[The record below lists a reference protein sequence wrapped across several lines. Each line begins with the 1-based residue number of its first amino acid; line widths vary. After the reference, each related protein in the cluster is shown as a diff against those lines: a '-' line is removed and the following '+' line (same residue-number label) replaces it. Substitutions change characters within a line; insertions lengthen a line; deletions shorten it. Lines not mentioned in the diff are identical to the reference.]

1 MCIRDSPIK
10 LFGNN
15 LFGFWLPFIGFTTYV
30 EYDDIFNPK
39 YKLYE
44 HAFLVQWI
52 IGYGLVYKIEVVQM
66 MEEEDWND

>member
-1 MCIRDSPIK
+1 MDTNNRIK
-10 LFGNN
+10 LFGKN

-44 HAFLVQWI
+44 HVLLIQWV
-52 IGYGLVYKIEVVQM
+52 IGWGLIYKTEIEIL
-66 MEEEDWND
+66 EEE

>member
-1 MCIRDSPIK
+1 MDTNNRIK
-10 LFGNN
+10 LFGKN

-44 HAFLVQWI
+44 HVLLIQWVV
-52 IGYGLVYKIEVVQM
+52 GWGLIYKTEIEIL
-66 MEEEDWND
+66 EEE

>member
-1 MCIRDSPIK
+1 MDTNNRIK
-10 LFGNN
+10 LFGKN

-44 HAFLVQWI
+44 HVLLIQWVV
-52 IGYGLVYKIEVVQM
+52 GWGLIYKTEIEIL
-66 MEEEDWND
+66 EED